1 MGNNRSN
8 LVSGST
14 ATTASLNSTSSLPV
28 NPMSGPSLQSHTN
41 STQSSVSFLKRF
53 RNPTPASHNS
63 DELDNIDSNL
73 VYRKKNKKLNTFSKK
88 LKKPD
93 SVDDFTESN
102 RKSMGQKKMDK
113 TKIISLSTSNLT
125 KNSKVSTNE
134 SEYTTINEYIGD
146 TTQSKMDEYK
156 QTQNGPQNVN
166 NNIKEESFY
175 ESTFDMDLPNSNT
188 EVSTKKY
195 CLSS

>member
-1 MGNNRSN
+1 
-8 LVSGST
+8 
-14 ATTASLNSTSSLPV
+14 
-28 NPMSGPSLQSHTN
+28 
-41 STQSSVSFLKRF
+41 
-53 RNPTPASHNS
+53 
-63 DELDNIDSNL
+63 
-73 VYRKKNKKLNTFSKK
+73 
-88 LKKPD
+88 
-93 SVDDFTESN
+93 
-102 RKSMGQKKMDK
+102 MGQKKMDK

-146 TTQSKMDEYK
+146 TTQSKMDENK

-188 EVSTKKY
+188 EVSTKK
-195 CLSS
+195 